1 MSAKRIEKKPNHWN
15 ETVGAPDAWDKKNI
29 EILINNFSKRK
40 FVVEDFTI
48 SGKKLIELCVAE
60 SKRAH
65 QLDGHNA
72 IFNPRGVKSKES
84 DARVRLSLPIILEQE
99 ISLAYP
105 AMFKDDAQHEW
116 FIKNFPQFRII

>member
-1 MSAKRIEKKPNHWN
+1 MKRIEKTPGHWSDV
-15 ETVGAPDAWDKKNI
+15 TGLPDSWDKKNL
-29 EILINNFSKRK
+29 ETLINNFSKRK
-40 FVVEDFTI
+40 FKVEDFTI
-48 SGKKLIELCVAE
+48 SGKRLIELCVAE

-84 DARVRLSLPIILEQE
+84 DARVRLSLPIALEQE

>member
-1 MSAKRIEKKPNHWN
+1 MKRIEKTPGHWSDV
-15 ETVGAPDAWDKKNI
+15 TGLPDSWDKKNI
-29 EILINNFSKRK
+29 ETLIRNFEKRK
-40 FVVEDFTI
+40 FKVDEFII
-48 SGKKLIELCVAE
+48 SGKRLIELCVAE

-84 DARVRLSLPIILEQE
+84 DARVRLSLPIVLEQE